1 MTHEPTT
8 RLLLQV
14 SWLNVRVIPT
24 FQHTVLTV
32 YHPNVQPNASEI
44 KNQHFQCN
52 TFNSSRFFMSASLQ
66 NQQPPSHPAALLRV
80 IVRSD

>member
-8 RLLLQV
+8 SRLLLQI

-24 FQHTVLTV
+24 LQHTVLTV

-52 TFNSSRFFMSASLQ
+52 TFNSSRSLCL
-66 NQQPPSHPAALLRV
+66 PHYKTKPSAALL
-80 IVRSD
+80 